1 MNTPVYLITLE
12 AKRVNEQNTLWFCG
26 GAHLMPAWGL
36 ASALGFDGGVQYAA
50 VKSLAY
56 VLHEKRMLGD
66 YSVDGGTFV
75 AQQRRGALTFG
86 KADLN
91 SKGQYPGNH
100 SIQPVIESD
109 STVSVLVQYDT
120 ETSESKMRRSLAS
133 SRFGG
138 GRIQSFEISRHDGFA
153 EALRQAG
160 GYAFEV
166 LPDLVDPN
174 DPVDSIVDALCT
186 RPISFDRATLLGVDR
201 PSAFVS
207 PCVVGYELI
216 SPITAKINVRE
227 GLMHGFVEPVST
239 LGRYVGSRLACGNP
253 DLFTLTP
260 EWKGSVFHLGKQP
273 TSIDDF
279 IL

>member
-1 MNTPVYLITLE
+1 MSSPVYLITLE

-26 GAHLMPAWGL
+26 GPHLMPAWGL
-36 ASALGFDGGVQYAA
+36 STALGFEGDSQTAK

-66 YSVDGGTFV
+66 YKADGGTFV

-120 ETSESKMRRSLAS
+120 DLSEPKMKRSLAS

-138 GRIQSFEISRHDGFA
+138 GRIQSFEVSRHDGFA
-153 EALRQAG
+153 EAFRQAG

-174 DPVDSIVDALCT
+174 DPVDSVVDTLCS
-186 RPISFDRATLLGVDR
+186 RPISFERAQFLGVDR

-216 SPITAKINVRE
+216 SPITEKGNVRD

-239 LGRYVGSRLACGNP
+239 LGRYVGSRLACGSP

-260 EWKGSVFHLGKQP
+260 EWKGSLFHLGKQP
-273 TSIDDF
+273 TSIEHF